1 MTSSQ
6 VECFFAA
13 AEYKSFTKAAQHLY
27 MTTAAVS
34 KNIQALER
42 ELDVTLFWRGRQALS
57 LTPAGALLLETM
69 RRSRISFSYA
79 LEEAKA
85 LSRDVSGTLSLG
97 FLKGQML
104 DDRIRSLIL
113 EFEKNY
119 PRAEIKVVW
128 EDYRWL
134 NEAVAENRL
143 DFVELMESAVK
154 RNPKV
159 RYLPVIKQETL
170 LVMPKGH
177 PCAGKTGLTLADFRD
192 DPFILLADT
201 ESLYSDRMV
210 RSTCLSAGFDPEILY
225 APNLD
230 TQIFWVE
237 LNKGLAIANSNHV
250 MANGQA
256 VACTKLREFPP
267 EDFVLVW
274 NESSGNPLVR
284 VFWNISRGFRACCD
298 DLSKPS

>member
-13 AEYKSFTKAAQHLY
+13 AEYKSFKKAAQHLY

-42 ELDVTLFWRGRQALS
+42 ELDVTLFWRGRHALS
-57 LTPAGALLLETM
+57 LTPSGALLLETM
-69 RRSRISFSYA
+69 KRSRLSFSRA
-79 LEEAKA
+79 LDEAKA
-85 LSRDVSGTLSLG
+85 LARDMSGTLSFG

-104 DDRIRSLIL
+104 DEHIRGLIL
-113 EFEKNY
+113 KFEQDY
-119 PRAEIKVVW
+119 PRAEIRVVR

-154 RNPKV
+154 RNPRV
-159 RYLPVIKQETL
+159 HYMPIIKQDTL
-170 LVMPKGH
+170 LVMPKDH
-177 PCAGKTGLTLADFRD
+177 PCAGKADPVLADFKD
-192 DPFILLADT
+192 DPFILLTDA

-237 LNKGLAIANSNHV
+237 LNKGLAIANSNHL
-250 MANGQA
+250 MANSRA
-256 VACTKLREFPP
+256 VATCKLKEFPP

-274 NESSGNPLVR
+274 NEGNGNPLAR
-284 VFWNISRGFRACCD
+284 VFLEECGRLNIN
-298 DLSKPS
+298 

>member
-42 ELDVTLFWRGRQALS
+42 ELDVTLFWRGRHALS
-57 LTPAGALLLETM
+57 LTPSGALLLETM
-69 RRSRISFSYA
+69 KRSRLSFSHA
-79 LEEAKA
+79 LDEAKA
-85 LSRDVSGTLSLG
+85 LARDMSGTLSFG

-104 DDRIRSLIL
+104 DEHIRSLIL
-113 EFEKNY
+113 KFEQDY
-119 PRAEIKVVW
+119 PRAEIRVVR

-154 RNPKV
+154 RNPRV
-159 RYLPVIKQETL
+159 HYMPIIKQDTL
-170 LVMPKGH
+170 LVMPKDH
-177 PCAGKTGLTLADFRD
+177 PCAGKADPVLADFKD
-192 DPFILLADT
+192 DPFILLTDA

-237 LNKGLAIANSNHV
+237 LNKGLAIANSNHL
-250 MANGQA
+250 MANSRA
-256 VACTKLREFPP
+256 VTTCKLKEFPP

-274 NESSGNPLVR
+274 NEGNGNPLAR
-284 VFWNISRGFRACCD
+284 VFLEECGRLNIN
-298 DLSKPS
+298 

>member
-42 ELDVTLFWRGRQALS
+42 ELDVTLFWRGRHALS
-57 LTPAGALLLETM
+57 LTPSGALLLETM
-69 RRSRISFSYA
+69 KRSRLSFSRA
-79 LEEAKA
+79 LDEAKA
-85 LSRDVSGTLSLG
+85 LARDMSGTLSFG

-104 DDRIRSLIL
+104 DEHIRSLIL
-113 EFEKNY
+113 KFEQDY
-119 PRAEIKVVW
+119 PRAEIRVVR

-154 RNPKV
+154 RNPRV
-159 RYLPVIKQETL
+159 HYMPIIKQDTL
-170 LVMPKGH
+170 LVMPKDH
-177 PCAGKTGLTLADFRD
+177 PCAGKADPVLADFKG
-192 DPFILLADT
+192 DPFILLTDA

-237 LNKGLAIANSNHV
+237 LNKGLAIANSNHL
-250 MANGQA
+250 MANSRA
-256 VACTKLREFPP
+256 VATCKLKEFPP

-274 NESSGNPLVR
+274 NEGNGNPLAR
-284 VFWNISRGFRACCD
+284 VFLEECGRLNIN
-298 DLSKPS
+298 

>member
-42 ELDVTLFWRGRQALS
+42 ELDVTLFWRGRHALS
-57 LTPAGALLLETM
+57 LTPSGAVLLETM
-69 RRSRISFSYA
+69 RRSRLSFSRA
-79 LEEAKA
+79 LEEAKSLA
-85 LSRDVSGTLSLG
+85 REMSGTLSFG

-104 DDRIRSLIL
+104 DDRIRDLIL
-113 EFEKNY
+113 KFERDY
-119 PRAEIKVVW
+119 PRAEIRVVW

-134 NEAVAENRL
+134 NEAVADCRL

-154 RNPKV
+154 RNPRV
-159 RYLPVIKQETL
+159 HYLPIVKQDTL
-170 LVMPKGH
+170 LVMPKSH
-177 PCAGKTGLTLADFRD
+177 PCAGKEGLTLADFRD
-192 DPFILLADT
+192 DTFILLADA

-210 RSTCLSAGFDPEILY
+210 RSTCLSAGFDPVILN

-237 LNKGLAIANSNHV
+237 LNKGLAIANSNHL

-256 VACTKLREFPP
+256 VSCAKLKEFPP

-274 NESSGNPLVR
+274 NEHNGNPLAR
-284 VFWNISRGFRACCD
+284 VFLEECGH
-298 DLSKPS
+298 LSIN

>member
-1 MTSSQ
+1 LTSSQ

-42 ELDVTLFWRGRQALS
+42 ELDVTLFWRGRHALS
-57 LTPAGALLLETM
+57 LTPSGALLLETM
-69 RRSRISFSYA
+69 KRSRLSFSRA
-79 LEEAKA
+79 LDEAKA
-85 LSRDVSGTLSLG
+85 LARDMSGTLSFG

-104 DDRIRSLIL
+104 DEHIRSLIL
-113 EFEKNY
+113 KFEQDY
-119 PRAEIKVVW
+119 PRAEIRVVR

-154 RNPKV
+154 RNPRV
-159 RYLPVIKQETL
+159 HYMPIIKQDTL
-170 LVMPKGH
+170 LVMPKDH
-177 PCAGKTGLTLADFRD
+177 PCAGKADPVLADFKD
-192 DPFILLADT
+192 DPFILLTDA

-237 LNKGLAIANSNHV
+237 LNKGLAIANSNHL
-250 MANGQA
+250 MANSRA
-256 VACTKLREFPP
+256 VATCKLKEFPP

-274 NESSGNPLVR
+274 NEGNGNPLAR
-284 VFWNISRGFRACCD
+284 VFLEECGRLNIN
-298 DLSKPS
+298 

>member
-42 ELDVTLFWRGRQALS
+42 ELDVTLFWRGRHALS
-57 LTPAGALLLETM
+57 LTPSGALLLETM
-69 RRSRISFSYA
+69 KRSRLSFSRA
-79 LEEAKA
+79 LDEAKA
-85 LSRDVSGTLSLG
+85 LARDMSGTLSFG

-104 DDRIRSLIL
+104 DEHIRSLIL
-113 EFEKNY
+113 KFEQDY
-119 PRAEIKVVW
+119 PRAEIRVVR

-154 RNPKV
+154 RNPRV
-159 RYLPVIKQETL
+159 HYMPIIKQDTL
-170 LVMPKGH
+170 LVMPKDH
-177 PCAGKTGLTLADFRD
+177 PCAGKADPVLADFKD
-192 DPFILLADT
+192 DPFILLTDA

-237 LNKGLAIANSNHV
+237 LNKGLAIANSNHL
-250 MANGQA
+250 MANSRA
-256 VACTKLREFPP
+256 VATCKLKEFPP

-274 NESSGNPLVR
+274 NEGNGYPLAR
-284 VFWNISRGFRACCD
+284 VFLEECGRLNIN
-298 DLSKPS
+298 

>member
-42 ELDVTLFWRGRQALS
+42 ELDVTLFWRGRHALS
-57 LTPAGALLLETM
+57 LTPSGALLLETM
-69 RRSRISFSYA
+69 KRSRLSFSRA
-79 LEEAKA
+79 LDEAKA
-85 LSRDVSGTLSLG
+85 LARDMSGTLSFG

-104 DDRIRSLIL
+104 DEHIRSLIL
-113 EFEKNY
+113 KFEQDY
-119 PRAEIKVVW
+119 PRAEIRVVR

-154 RNPKV
+154 RNPRV
-159 RYLPVIKQETL
+159 HYMPIIKQDTL
-170 LVMPKGH
+170 LVMPKDH
-177 PCAGKTGLTLADFRD
+177 PCAGKADPVLADFKD
-192 DPFILLADT
+192 DPFILLTDA

-230 TQIFWVE
+230 TQICWVE
-237 LNKGLAIANSNHV
+237 LNKGLAIANSNHL
-250 MANGQA
+250 MANSRA
-256 VACTKLREFPP
+256 VTTCKLKEFPP

-274 NESSGNPLVR
+274 NEGNGNPLAR
-284 VFWNISRGFRACCD
+284 VFLEECGRLNIN
-298 DLSKPS
+298 

>member
-42 ELDVTLFWRGRQALS
+42 ELDVTLFWRGRHALS
-57 LTPAGALLLETM
+57 LTPSGALLLETM
-69 RRSRISFSYA
+69 KRSRLSFSRA
-79 LEEAKA
+79 LDEAKA
-85 LSRDVSGTLSLG
+85 LARDMSGTLSFG

-104 DDRIRSLIL
+104 DEHIRSLIL
-113 EFEKNY
+113 KFEQDY
-119 PRAEIKVVW
+119 PREEIRVVR

-154 RNPKV
+154 RNPRV
-159 RYLPVIKQETL
+159 HYMPIIKQDTL
-170 LVMPKGH
+170 LVMPKDH
-177 PCAGKTGLTLADFRD
+177 PCAGKADPVLADFKD
-192 DPFILLADT
+192 DPFILLTDA

-237 LNKGLAIANSNHV
+237 LNKGLAIANSNHL
-250 MANGQA
+250 MANSRA
-256 VACTKLREFPP
+256 VATCKLKEFPP

-274 NESSGNPLVR
+274 NEGNGNPLAR
-284 VFWNISRGFRACCD
+284 VFLEECGRLNIN
-298 DLSKPS
+298 

>member
-57 LTPAGALLLETM
+57 LTPSGAVLLETM
-69 RRSRISFSYA
+69 KRSRLSFSRA

-85 LSRDVSGTLSLG
+85 LARDMSGTLSFG

-104 DDRIRSLIL
+104 DDRIRSLIMK
-113 EFEKNY
+113 FERDY
-119 PRAEIKVVW
+119 PRAEVRVVW

-134 NEAVAENRL
+134 NEAVADSRL

-154 RNPKV
+154 RNPRV
-159 RYLPVIKQETL
+159 HYMPIIKQDTL
-170 LVMPKGH
+170 LVMPKSH
-177 PCAGKTGLTLADFRD
+177 PCAGREDLTLADFTD
-192 DPFILLADT
+192 DPFILLADA

-210 RSTCLSAGFDPEILY
+210 RSTCLSAGFDPVMLY

-237 LNKGLAIANSNHV
+237 LNKGLAIANSNHL
-250 MANGQA
+250 MANSRA
-256 VACTKLREFPP
+256 VATCKLKEFPP

-274 NESSGNPLVR
+274 NEGNGNPLAR
-284 VFWNISRGFRACCD
+284 VFLEECGRLNIN
-298 DLSKPS
+298 

>member
-42 ELDVTLFWRGRQALS
+42 ELDVTLFWRGRHALS
-57 LTPAGALLLETM
+57 LTPSGALLLETM
-69 RRSRISFSYA
+69 KRSRLSFSRA
-79 LEEAKA
+79 LDEAKA
-85 LSRDVSGTLSLG
+85 LARDMSGTLSFG

-104 DDRIRSLIL
+104 DEHIRSLIL
-113 EFEKNY
+113 KFEQDY
-119 PRAEIKVVW
+119 PRAEIRVVR

-154 RNPKV
+154 RNPRV
-159 RYLPVIKQETL
+159 HYMPIIKQDTL
-170 LVMPKGH
+170 LVMPKDH
-177 PCAGKTGLTLADFRD
+177 PCAGKADPVLADFKD
-192 DPFILLADT
+192 DPFILLTDA

-237 LNKGLAIANSNHV
+237 LNKGLAIANSNHLR
-250 MANGQA
+250 ANSRA
-256 VACTKLREFPP
+256 VATCKLKEFPP

-274 NESSGNPLVR
+274 NEGNGNPLAR
-284 VFWNISRGFRACCD
+284 VFLEECGRLNIN
-298 DLSKPS
+298 

>member
-42 ELDVTLFWRGRQALS
+42 ELEVTLFWRGRHALS
-57 LTPAGALLLETM
+57 LTPSGAVLLETM
-69 RRSRISFSYA
+69 KRSRISFSRA

-85 LSRDVSGTLSLG
+85 LTKDLSGSLSFG
-97 FLKGQML
+97 FLKGQVL

-113 EFEKNY
+113 KFEQDY
-119 PRAEIKVVW
+119 PRAELKVVW

-143 DFVELMESAVK
+143 DFVEIMESAVK
-154 RNPKV
+154 RNPRV
-159 RYLPVIKQETL
+159 RYLPIMKQDTL
-170 LVMPKGH
+170 LVMPRSH
-177 PCAGKTGLTLADFRD
+177 PCAGREDLTLADFRN
-192 DPFILLADT
+192 DPFILLTDA

-210 RSTCLSAGFDPEILY
+210 RSTCLAAGFEPEILY

-237 LNKGLAIANSNHV
+237 LNKGLAIANSNHI
-250 MANGQA
+250 MANGRA
-256 VACTKLREFPP
+256 VSCAKLKEFPP

-274 NESSGNPLVR
+274 NENNGNPLAR
-284 VFWNISRGFRACCD
+284 IFLEECGN
-298 DLSKPS
+298 LSLN

>member
-42 ELDVTLFWRGRQALS
+42 ELDVTLFWRGRHALS
-57 LTPAGALLLETM
+57 LTPSGALLLETM
-69 RRSRISFSYA
+69 KRSRLSFSHA
-79 LEEAKA
+79 LDEAKA
-85 LSRDVSGTLSLG
+85 LARDMSGTLSFG

-104 DDRIRSLIL
+104 DEHIRSLIL
-113 EFEKNY
+113 KFEQDY
-119 PRAEIKVVW
+119 PRAEIRVVR

-154 RNPKV
+154 RNPRV
-159 RYLPVIKQETL
+159 HYMPIIKQDTL
-170 LVMPKGH
+170 LVMPKDH
-177 PCAGKTGLTLADFRD
+177 PCAGKADPVLADFKD
-192 DPFILLADT
+192 DPFILLTDA

-237 LNKGLAIANSNHV
+237 LNKGLAIANSNHL
-250 MANGQA
+250 MANSRA
-256 VACTKLREFPP
+256 VTACKLKEFPP

-274 NESSGNPLVR
+274 NEGNGNPLAR
-284 VFWNISRGFRACCD
+284 VFLEECGRLNIN
-298 DLSKPS
+298 

>member
-42 ELDVTLFWRGRQALS
+42 ELDVTLFWRGRHALS
-57 LTPAGALLLETM
+57 LTPSGALLLETM
-69 RRSRISFSYA
+69 KRSRLSFSRA
-79 LEEAKA
+79 LDEAKA
-85 LSRDVSGTLSLG
+85 LARDMSGTLSFG

-104 DDRIRSLIL
+104 DEHIRSLIL
-113 EFEKNY
+113 KFEQDY
-119 PRAEIKVVW
+119 PRAEIRVVR

-154 RNPKV
+154 RNPRV
-159 RYLPVIKQETL
+159 HYMPIIKQDTL
-170 LVMPKGH
+170 LVMPKDH
-177 PCAGKTGLTLADFRD
+177 PCAGKADPVLADFKD
-192 DPFILLADT
+192 DPFILLTDA

-237 LNKGLAIANSNHV
+237 LNKGLAIANSNHL
-250 MANGQA
+250 MANSRA
-256 VACTKLREFPP
+256 VTTCKLKEFPP

-274 NESSGNPLVR
+274 NEGNGNPLAR
-284 VFWNISRGFRACCD
+284 VFLEECGRLNIN
-298 DLSKPS
+298 

>member
-42 ELDVTLFWRGRQALS
+42 ELDVTLFWRGRHALS
-57 LTPAGALLLETM
+57 LTPSGALLLETM
-69 RRSRISFSYA
+69 KRSRLSFSRA
-79 LEEAKA
+79 LDEAKA
-85 LSRDVSGTLSLG
+85 LARDMSGTLSFG

-104 DDRIRSLIL
+104 DEHIRSLIL
-113 EFEKNY
+113 KFEQDY
-119 PRAEIKVVW
+119 PRAEIRVVR

-154 RNPKV
+154 RNPRV
-159 RYLPVIKQETL
+159 HYMPIIKQDTL
-170 LVMPKGH
+170 LVMPKDH
-177 PCAGKTGLTLADFRD
+177 PCAGKTDPVLADFKD
-192 DPFILLADT
+192 DPFILLTDA

-237 LNKGLAIANSNHV
+237 LNKGLAIANSNHL
-250 MANGQA
+250 MANSRA
-256 VACTKLREFPP
+256 VATCKLKEFPP

-274 NESSGNPLVR
+274 NEGNGNPLAR
-284 VFWNISRGFRACCD
+284 VFLEECGRLNIN
-298 DLSKPS
+298 

>member
-42 ELDVTLFWRGRQALS
+42 ELDVTLFWRGRHALS
-57 LTPAGALLLETM
+57 LTPSGALLLETM
-69 RRSRISFSYA
+69 KRSRLSFSRA
-79 LEEAKA
+79 LDEAKA
-85 LSRDVSGTLSLG
+85 LARDMSGTLSFG

-104 DDRIRSLIL
+104 DEHIRGLIL
-113 EFEKNY
+113 KFEQDY
-119 PRAEIKVVW
+119 PRAEIRVVR

-154 RNPKV
+154 RNPRV
-159 RYLPVIKQETL
+159 HYMPIIKQDTL
-170 LVMPKGH
+170 LVMPKDH
-177 PCAGKTGLTLADFRD
+177 PCAGKADPVLADFKD
-192 DPFILLADT
+192 DPFILLTDA
-201 ESLYSDRMV
+201 ESLYSDRMG

-237 LNKGLAIANSNHV
+237 LNKGLAIANSNHL
-250 MANGQA
+250 MANSRA
-256 VACTKLREFPP
+256 VATCKLKEFPP

-274 NESSGNPLVR
+274 NEGNGNPLAR
-284 VFWNISRGFRACCD
+284 VFLEECGRLNIN
-298 DLSKPS
+298 

>member
-42 ELDVTLFWRGRQALS
+42 ELDVTLFWRGRHALS
-57 LTPAGALLLETM
+57 LTPSGAVLLETM
-69 RRSRISFSYA
+69 KRSRLSFSRA

-85 LSRDVSGTLSLG
+85 LARDMSGTLSFG

-104 DDRIRSLIL
+104 DDRIRELIL
-113 EFEKNY
+113 KFERDY
-119 PRAEIKVVW
+119 PRAEIRVIW
-128 EDYRWL
+128 DDYRRL

-143 DFVELMESAVK
+143 DFAELMESAVK
-154 RNPKV
+154 RNPRV
-159 RYLPVIKQETL
+159 HYLPIVKQDTL
-170 LVMPKGH
+170 LVIPRSH
-177 PCAGKTGLTLADFRD
+177 PCAQKENPVLADFRE
-192 DPFILLADT
+192 DPFILLADE

-237 LNKGLAIANSNHV
+237 LNKGLAIANSNHL

-256 VACTKLREFPP
+256 VACCKLKEFPP

-274 NESSGNPLVR
+274 NEGNGNPLAR
-284 VFWNISRGFRACCD
+284 VFLEECGR
-298 DLSKPS
+298 LSIE

>member
-13 AEYKSFTKAAQHLY
+13 AEYGSFTKAAQHLY

-34 KNIQALER
+34 KNVLALER
-42 ELDVTLFWRGRQALS
+42 ELEVTLFWRGPHALS
-57 LTPAGALLLETM
+57 LTPAGTILLESMKRT
-69 RRSRISFSYA
+69 RVTFSRA
-79 LEEAKA
+79 LEEARA
-85 LSRDVSGTLSLG
+85 LTRDLSGTLTFG

-104 DDRIRSLIL
+104 DDNIRTIL
-113 EFEKNY
+113 LRFEEAH
-119 PRAEIKVVW
+119 PRAELRVVW

-134 NEAVAENRL
+134 NEAAAENRL

-159 RYLPVIKQETL
+159 RYMPVNRMDTL
-170 LVMPKGH
+170 LVMPRDH
-177 PCAGKTGLTLADFRD
+177 PCAGREGLRLADFKD
-192 DPFILLADT
+192 DTIILLSES
-201 ESLYSDRMV
+201 ESLYSEKLM
-210 RSTCLSAGFDPEILY
+210 RSTCLAAGFEPKLLY

-237 LNKGLAIANSNHV
+237 LNKGLAVANANHI
-250 MANGQA
+250 MANGRA
-256 VACTKLREFPP
+256 VACTVLPELPP

-274 NESSGNPLVR
+274 NEQNGNPLAR
-284 VFWNISRGFRACCD
+284 VFLEECSRLRIN
-298 DLSKPS
+298 

>member
-42 ELDVTLFWRGRQALS
+42 ELDVTLFWRGRHALS
-57 LTPAGALLLETM
+57 LTPSGALLLETM
-69 RRSRISFSYA
+69 KRSRLSFSRA
-79 LEEAKA
+79 LDEAKA
-85 LSRDVSGTLSLG
+85 LARDMSGTLSFG

-104 DDRIRSLIL
+104 DEHIRSLIL
-113 EFEKNY
+113 KFEQDY
-119 PRAEIKVVW
+119 PRAEIRVVR

-154 RNPKV
+154 RNPRV
-159 RYLPVIKQETL
+159 HYMPIIKQDTL
-170 LVMPKGH
+170 LVMPKDH
-177 PCAGKTGLTLADFRD
+177 PCAGKADPVLADFKD
-192 DPFILLADT
+192 DHFILLTDA

-237 LNKGLAIANSNHV
+237 LNKGLAIANSNHL
-250 MANGQA
+250 MANSRA
-256 VACTKLREFPP
+256 VTTCKLKEFPP

-274 NESSGNPLVR
+274 NEGNGNPLAR
-284 VFWNISRGFRACCD
+284 VFLEECGRLNIN
-298 DLSKPS
+298 

>member
-42 ELDVTLFWRGRQALS
+42 ELDVTLFWRGRHALS
-57 LTPAGALLLETM
+57 LTPSGALLLETM
-69 RRSRISFSYA
+69 KRSRLSFSRA
-79 LEEAKA
+79 LDEAKA
-85 LSRDVSGTLSLG
+85 LARDMSGTLSFG

-104 DDRIRSLIL
+104 DEHIRGLIL
-113 EFEKNY
+113 KFEQDY
-119 PRAEIKVVW
+119 PRAEIRVVR

-154 RNPKV
+154 RNPRV
-159 RYLPVIKQETL
+159 HYMPIIKQDTL
-170 LVMPKGH
+170 LVMPKDH
-177 PCAGKTGLTLADFRD
+177 PCAGKADPVLADFKD
-192 DPFILLADT
+192 DPFILLTDA

-237 LNKGLAIANSNHV
+237 LNKGLAIANSNHL
-250 MANGQA
+250 MANSRA
-256 VACTKLREFPP
+256 VTTCKLKEFPP

-274 NESSGNPLVR
+274 NEGNGNPLAR
-284 VFWNISRGFRACCD
+284 VFLEECGRLNIN
-298 DLSKPS
+298 

>member
-6 VECFFAA
+6 VECLFAA

-42 ELDVTLFWRGRQALS
+42 ELDVTLFWRGRHALS
-57 LTPAGALLLETM
+57 LTPSGALLLETM
-69 RRSRISFSYA
+69 KRSRLSFSRA
-79 LEEAKA
+79 LDEAKA
-85 LSRDVSGTLSLG
+85 LARDMSGTLSFG

-104 DDRIRSLIL
+104 DEHIRSLIL
-113 EFEKNY
+113 KFEQDY
-119 PRAEIKVVW
+119 PRAEIRVVR

-154 RNPKV
+154 RNPRV
-159 RYLPVIKQETL
+159 HYMPIIKQDTL
-170 LVMPKGH
+170 LVMPKDH
-177 PCAGKTGLTLADFRD
+177 PCAGKADPVLADFKD
-192 DPFILLADT
+192 DPFILLTDA

-237 LNKGLAIANSNHV
+237 LNKGLAIANSNHL
-250 MANGQA
+250 MANSRA
-256 VACTKLREFPP
+256 VATCKLKEFPP

-274 NESSGNPLVR
+274 NEGNGNPLAR
-284 VFWNISRGFRACCD
+284 VFLEECGRLNIN
-298 DLSKPS
+298 

>member
-42 ELDVTLFWRGRQALS
+42 ELDVTLFWRGRHALS
-57 LTPAGALLLETM
+57 LTPSGALLLETM
-69 RRSRISFSYA
+69 KRSRLSFSRA
-79 LEEAKA
+79 LDEAKA
-85 LSRDVSGTLSLG
+85 LARDMSGTLSFG

-104 DDRIRSLIL
+104 DEHIRSLIL
-113 EFEKNY
+113 KFEQDY
-119 PRAEIKVVW
+119 PRAEIRVVR

-154 RNPKV
+154 RNPRV
-159 RYLPVIKQETL
+159 HYMPIIKQDTL
-170 LVMPKGH
+170 LVMPKDH
-177 PCAGKTGLTLADFRD
+177 PCAGKADPVLADFKD
-192 DPFILLADT
+192 DPFILLTDA

-210 RSTCLSAGFDPEILY
+210 RSPCLSAGFDPEILY

-237 LNKGLAIANSNHV
+237 LNKGLAIANSNHL
-250 MANGQA
+250 MANSRA
-256 VACTKLREFPP
+256 VATCKLKEFPP

-274 NESSGNPLVR
+274 NEGNGNPLAR
-284 VFWNISRGFRACCD
+284 VFLEECGRLNIN
-298 DLSKPS
+298 

>member
-42 ELDVTLFWRGRQALS
+42 ELDVTLFWRGRHALS
-57 LTPAGALLLETM
+57 LTPSGALLLETM
-69 RRSRISFSYA
+69 KRSRLSFSRA
-79 LEEAKA
+79 LDEAKA
-85 LSRDVSGTLSLG
+85 LARDMSGTLSFG

-104 DDRIRSLIL
+104 DEHIRSLIL
-113 EFEKNY
+113 KFEQDY
-119 PRAEIKVVW
+119 PRAEIRVVR

-154 RNPKV
+154 RNPRV
-159 RYLPVIKQETL
+159 HYMPIIKQDTL
-170 LVMPKGH
+170 LVMPKDH
-177 PCAGKTGLTLADFRD
+177 PCAGKADPVLADFKD
-192 DPFILLADT
+192 DPFILLTDA

-237 LNKGLAIANSNHV
+237 LNKGLAIANSNHL
-250 MANGQA
+250 MANSRA
-256 VACTKLREFPP
+256 VATCKLKEFPP

-274 NESSGNPLVR
+274 NEGNGNPLAR
-284 VFWNISRGFRACCD
+284 VFLEECGRLNIN
-298 DLSKPS
+298 

>member
-42 ELDVTLFWRGRQALS
+42 ELDVTLFWRGRQSLS

-69 RRSRISFSYA
+69 KRSRVSFSYA
-79 LEEAKA
+79 LAEARA
-85 LSRDVSGTLSLG
+85 LTKDVSGTLSFG

-104 DDRIRSLIL
+104 DDRIRALIL

-134 NEAVAENRL
+134 NEAVADNRL
-143 DFVELMESAVK
+143 DFVEIMESAVK

-159 RYLPVIKQETL
+159 RYLPVVKQDTL
-170 LVMPKGH
+170 LVMPKAH
-177 PCAGKTGLTLADFRD
+177 PCAGADGLSLSDFRD

-210 RSTCLSAGFDPEILY
+210 RSTCLAAGFDPEILY

-256 VACTKLREFPP
+256 VSCAKLKEFPP

-274 NESSGNPLVR
+274 NEHNGNPLAR
-284 VFWNISRGFRACCD
+284 VFLEECGH
-298 DLSKPS
+298 LSIN

>member
-1 MTSSQ
+1 
-6 VECFFAA
+6 
-13 AEYKSFTKAAQHLY
+13 

-42 ELDVTLFWRGRQALS
+42 ELDVTLFWRGRHALS
-57 LTPAGALLLETM
+57 LTPSGALLLETM
-69 RRSRISFSYA
+69 KRSRLSFSRA
-79 LEEAKA
+79 LDEAKA
-85 LSRDVSGTLSLG
+85 LARDMSGTLSFG

-104 DDRIRSLIL
+104 DEHIRSLIL
-113 EFEKNY
+113 KFEQDY
-119 PRAEIKVVW
+119 PRAEIRVVR

-154 RNPKV
+154 RNPRV
-159 RYLPVIKQETL
+159 HYMPIIKQDTL
-170 LVMPKGH
+170 LVMPKDH
-177 PCAGKTGLTLADFRD
+177 PCAGKADPVLADFKD
-192 DPFILLADT
+192 DPFILLTDA

-237 LNKGLAIANSNHV
+237 LNKGLAIANSNHL
-250 MANGQA
+250 MANSRA
-256 VACTKLREFPP
+256 VTTCKLKEFPP

-274 NESSGNPLVR
+274 NEGNGNPLAR
-284 VFWNISRGFRACCD
+284 VFLEECGRLNIN
-298 DLSKPS
+298 

>member
-1 MTSSQ
+1 MTRSQ

-42 ELDVTLFWRGRQALS
+42 ELDVTLFWRGRHALS
-57 LTPAGALLLETM
+57 LTPSGALLLETM
-69 RRSRISFSYA
+69 KRSRLSFSRA
-79 LEEAKA
+79 LDEAKA
-85 LSRDVSGTLSLG
+85 LARDMSGTLSFG

-104 DDRIRSLIL
+104 DEHIRSLIL
-113 EFEKNY
+113 KFEQDY
-119 PRAEIKVVW
+119 PRAEIRVVR

-154 RNPKV
+154 RNPRV
-159 RYLPVIKQETL
+159 HYMPIIKQDTL
-170 LVMPKGH
+170 LVMPKDH
-177 PCAGKTGLTLADFRD
+177 PCAGKADPVLADFKD
-192 DPFILLADT
+192 DPFILLTDA

-237 LNKGLAIANSNHV
+237 LNKGLAIANSNHL
-250 MANGQA
+250 MANSRA
-256 VACTKLREFPP
+256 VTTCKLKEFPP

-274 NESSGNPLVR
+274 NEGNGNPLAR
-284 VFWNISRGFRACCD
+284 VFLEECGRLNIN
-298 DLSKPS
+298 